1 MTDRLGGTADL
12 SCDVAIIGAGTA
24 GLAAQ
29 RSASAAGA
37 STLLID
43 PAFGG
48 TTCANTGC
56 MPSKLLISAGDAAH
70 GVREA
75 DTFGIRATPE
85 VDGRAVM
92 ARVHRL
98 RDRFVKGVTDSI
110 AELPDAVKITARARF
125 AAPDRLVLDDGRSV
139 MAGAVVIATGSSP
152 AIPRAFDAV
161 SDAVLTNAYLFE
173 LDDLPR
179 SVAVIGAG
187 PIGVELAQA
196 LARLGVEVAVFDKG
210 DRVAGLQDAEVS
222 QTLAKLLAKELPLH
236 LGTEP
241 EVARAEGGVRLSWDG
256 QSKSFERLLLAVG
269 RPPNLDGLD
278 LGKAGIALDEHGTP
292 GFDPETLRCGTS
304 RVFIAGDANQDR
316 PLLHEASHEGRIA
329 GQNAATCPEVAR
341 FSRHVPF
348 VLTFTRPEAAEVGH
362 IPDPDD
368 PDIAVASAPYDD
380 QGKARV
386 EHRLGGLCR
395 IYARRSDGRLTGASL
410 CAPDAGHLAHFFA
423 LALEAGMGA
432 NDLLSVPFYHPTLE
446 EGLKPALR
454 ALCKATGRKVPAL
467 REDDALRGL

>member
-1 MTDRLGGTADL
+1 MTDLT
-12 SCDVAIIGAGTA
+12 CDVAIIGAGTA

-43 PAFGG
+43 PAFDG

-56 MPSKLLISAGDAAH
+56 MPSKLLIAAGDAAH
-70 GVREA
+70 GVRDAEA
-75 DTFGIRATPE
+75 FGIHATPD

-92 ARVHRL
+92 GRLRQL

-110 AELPDAVKITARARF
+110 AELPDAVKLTARARF
-125 AAPDRLVLDDGRSV
+125 AAPDRLLLDDGRSV
-139 MAGAVVIATGSSP
+139 SAGAVVIATGSSP
-152 AIPRAFDAV
+152 AIPDAFDDV
-161 SDAVLTNAYLFE
+161 SDCLLTNAALFE
-173 LDDLPR
+173 LKDLPR

-210 DRVAGLQDAEVS
+210 DRVAGMQDAAVAEA
-222 QTLAKLLAKELPLH
+222 LASLLGKELPLH

-241 EVARAEGGVRLSWDG
+241 EVAPANDGVKLTWDG
-256 QSKSFERLLLAVG
+256 QSRNFERLLLAVG
-269 RPPNLDGLD
+269 RPPNLAGLE
-278 LGKAGIALDEHGTP
+278 LEKAGLALDDHGTP
-292 GFDPETLRCGTS
+292 EFDPETLRCGNS

-329 GQNAATCPEVAR
+329 GKNAAHYPEVERVA
-341 FSRHVPF
+341 RHVPF

-368 PDIAVASAPYDD
+368 PAYTGASASYDD

-395 IYARRSDGRLTGASL
+395 LYARCSDGCLTGASL

-423 LALEAGMGA
+423 LAIEAGMGA
-432 NDLLSVPFYHPTLE
+432 DDLLNVPFYHPTLE
-446 EGLKPALR
+446 EGLKSALR
-454 ALCKATGRKVPAL
+454 ELCQATGRKVPAL
-467 REDDALRGL
+467 RDGDALQGL